1 MRQKVGGNDK
11 NLDVIYIPLTGVYKL
26 NYTPPPGGGNDISL
40 NLTEGKIIVGGT
52 IKKRKERRER
62 EKVKGKKRKGK
73 EKGEKREGKKKTVRG
88 VPRVKCQ

>member
-1 MRQKVGGNDK
+1 MFS
-11 NLDVIYIPLTGVYKL
+11 LSITGVYISH
-26 NYTPPPGGGNDISL
+26 YTPTRWGDDISL

-73 EKGEKREGKKKTVRG
+73 EKGEKREGEEGRKEKN
-88 VPRVKCQ
+88 C